1 VVALAVSTAKRA
13 PALPDVPS
21 VVEAGYPNA
30 EYLFWGGIADPA
42 KTRAPSSTGCTRPY
56 SSIGVRNFA
65 REIRCLMRMQ
75 F

>member
-42 KTRAPSSTGCTRPY
+42 RQPLAEAASD
-56 SSIGVRNFA
+56 
-65 REIRCLMRMQ
+65 E
-75 F
+75 

>member
-1 VVALAVSTAKRA
+1 
-13 PALPDVPS
+13 
-21 VVEAGYPNA
+21 VEAGYPNA